1 MAKQMEVNGKV
12 GNDKPV
18 ELSEIGKEQAI
29 ELAGEKVSPKD
40 LDLEAFMNEPVTV
53 RVEPTAVQGEDI
65 TPIFNVNGV
74 NQPIIRGKATI
85 IKRKYLEA
93 LARCRTT
100 TIRQV
105 RPNPYDQS
113 VIQNVPTTVPTYPFV
128 VLEDKNPRGRAWL
141 EGILAQS

>member
-29 ELAGEKVSPKD
+29 DLAGEKVSPKD

-53 RVEPTAVQGEDI
+53 RVEPTAVQGEDV

>member
-1 MAKQMEVNGKV
+1 MAKQIEVNGQV
-12 GNDKPV
+12 GNDKPI
-18 ELSEIGKEQAI
+18 ELSEIDKEQVNEI
-29 ELAGEKVSPKD
+29 AGEKVSPKD
-40 LDLEAFMNEPVTV
+40 LDLEAFMNELVTV
-53 RVEPTAVQGEDI
+53 RVEPTAVPGEDV
-65 TPIFNVNGV
+65 TPVFNVNGV
-74 NQPIIRGKATI
+74 NQPMIRGQAVV
-85 IKRKYLEA
+85 IKRKFLEA

-128 VLEDKNPRGRAWL
+128 VIEDKNPRGRAWL

>member
-12 GNDKPV
+12 GNDKPI
-18 ELSEIGKEQAI
+18 ELSEIGKEPVL

-40 LDLEAFMNEPVTV
+40 LDLEAFMNETVTV
-53 RVEPTAVQGEDI
+53 RVEPTAVPGEDI
-65 TPIFNVNGV
+65 TPVFNVNGV
-74 NQPIIRGKATI
+74 NQPMIRGQAVV
-85 IKRKYLEA
+85 IKRKFLEA

-105 RPNPYDQS
+105 RPNPYDPS
-113 VIQNVPTTVPTYPFV
+113 VVQNVPTTVPTYPFV

-141 EGILAQS
+141 EGILAQA

>member
-29 ELAGEKVSPKD
+29 DLAGEKVSPKD